1 MAKKRF
7 NQDEIMADVAAFAAA
22 PIEKPAAPTAVIE
35 DATANSEF
43 RIQNSELKKMGRPKK
58 TRKIDGGAPVT
69 VFFDQETKSKLMLAK
84 IAHKIEMKDLIL
96 GATCMFLEKY
106 YQEGQIS
113 LVGQD
118 ELEKALDKFYGSY

>member
-1 MAKKRF
+1 
-7 NQDEIMADVAAFAAA
+7 MADVAAFAAA
-22 PIEKPAAPTAVIE
+22 PIEKPAAPTANEVAEEQLSIH
-35 DATANSEF
+35 NS
-43 RIQNSELKKMGRPKK
+43 QLTTPKMGRPKK
-58 TRKIDGGAPVT
+58 TRKIEGGAPVT

-84 IAHKIEMKDLIL
+84 IAHKIEMKDLIV

-106 YQEGQIS
+106 YNDGQIS